1 MNLTVLEVK
10 ELVITGAQALMKSLQ
25 AQNVEVVFGYP
36 GGAVLPIYDAF
47 LDADIKHILT
57 RHEQGAVHAAS
68 GYARATGKPGVAL
81 ATSGPGATN
90 LVTGIA
96 TAYMDSIPLI
106 IITGQVSTCLV
117 GTDAFQEVDITGIT
131 IPITKY
137 NYLVKNVED
146 LPRVIAEAFHIATT
160 GRPGPVLVDI
170 PKNISDAEIDFALPE
185 EVVLRGYKPTYY
197 GHPSQI
203 KHALQFLKQ
212 AKAPLIMC
220 GGGVISS
227 GATAKLVEIAER
239 LQIPVVS
246 TLMGIGGF
254 PAEHELYIGMLGLHG
269 LPVANLAVSNCD
281 CLVGIGVRFDDRVT
295 VTVEKFAPNAQV
307 IHIDIDP
314 AEIGKNVRA
323 QVPIVGDIKN
333 VLSEMYL
340 KAEELRHDEWL
351 DQIRKWQ
358 VENTFYHE
366 QDRLTP
372 TFVLKCLNELKNEDT
387 IVTTDVGQHQMWAAQ
402 ILRFAK
408 PRTFISSGGLGTMGY
423 GFPAAIGAQIGAPD
437 KIVVAVTGDG
447 SFQMA
452 LGEMGTAMQE
462 DLPIKILLFNNN
474 ALGLVK
480 QLQHFYS
487 GQRYSSV
494 HIKGNPDFV
503 ALAKSYGAEGL
514 RISNK
519 EEVVPALR
527 EALTNGKLT
536 IIECIVGDNELVYPM
551 VLNGKGLHEMEFE

>member
-1 MNLTVLEVK
+1 M
-10 ELVITGAQALMKSLQ
+10 ITGAQALMKSLQ

-36 GGAVLPIYDAF
+36 GGSVLPIYDAF
-47 LDADIKHILT
+47 LDVDIKHILT

-160 GRPGPVLVDI
+160 GRPGPVLIDI
-170 PKNISDAEIDFALPE
+170 PKNISDTEIDFVLPE
-185 EVVLRGYKPTYY
+185 EVVLRGYKPTYH

-203 KHALQFLKQ
+203 KHALQYLKQ
-212 AKAPLIMC
+212 SKTPIIMC

-227 GATAKLVEIAER
+227 GATAELVNLAER

-246 TLMGIGGF
+246 TLMGLGGF
-254 PAEHELYIGMLGLHG
+254 TAEHELYFGMLGLHG
-269 LPVANLAVSNCD
+269 LPAANLAVSNCD
-281 CLVGIGVRFDDRVT
+281 CLLGIGVRFDDRVT
-295 VTVEKFAPNAQV
+295 GTVEKFAPHAQV
-307 IHIDIDP
+307 IHTDIDP

-340 KAEELRHDEWL
+340 KAEEIRHDEWL
-351 DQIRKWQ
+351 DKIRKWQ
-358 VENTFYHE
+358 VENTFYQE
-366 QDRLTP
+366 QDNLTP
-372 TFVLKCLNELKNEDT
+372 SFVLKCLNEIKDEDT
-387 IVTTDVGQHQMWAAQ
+387 IVTTDVGQHQMWTAQ

-487 GQRYSSV
+487 AKRYSSV

-536 IIECIVGDNELVYPM
+536 IIECVVGDNELVYPM